1 MHNNVIDLI
10 IFFVRRIRIGDQ
22 LNEVKLDSLQEYD
35 NAEIS
40 AAWSWVLQK
49 QHAGELIIPNKKS
62 DTSNRLKAHRVLHF
76 AERMMITKDAY
87 GYLLELYDMGLIDET
102 IMEKIIEQGM
112 LHSTEQIN
120 LAKAK
125 AMVVKLI
132 FTSSNSSHD
141 KTMFLKG
148 NESIN

>member
-1 MHNNVIDLI
+1 MQNNVIDLI
-10 IFFVRRIRIGDQ
+10 IFLVRRIRIGDK
-22 LNEVKLDSLQEYD
+22 LNEVKLDALQGYD

-49 QHAGELIIPNKKS
+49 QHSGELKYPKKDKIKS
-62 DTSNRLKAHRVLHF
+62 SRPKAHRVLHY
-76 AERMMITKDAY
+76 AERMMITKEAY
-87 GYLLELYDMGLIDET
+87 GYLLELNDMGLIGHSV
-102 IMEKIIEQGM
+102 MEKIIEQAM
-112 LHSTEQIN
+112 LHSTEQIT

-125 AMVVKLI
+125 EMVVKII
-132 FTSSNSSHD
+132 FANDDSSHR